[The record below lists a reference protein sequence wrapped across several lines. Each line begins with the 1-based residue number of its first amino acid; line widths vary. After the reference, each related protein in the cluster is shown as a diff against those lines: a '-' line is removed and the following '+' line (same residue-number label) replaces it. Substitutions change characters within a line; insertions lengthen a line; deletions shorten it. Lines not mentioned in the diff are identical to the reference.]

1 MLDQPLTA
9 PPKKRRRS
17 KSQPPAFGEL
27 CEYITKE
34 FGGPQQLARVFKQAY
49 DSCKDGSN
57 AKVTLA
63 MKICDLILRNSQIYG
78 DRTDLE
84 EVSDEDLEKMLK
96 EFAK

>member
-1 MLDQPLTA
+1 MLNQTATA

-34 FGGPQQLARVFKQAY
+34 FGGPQQLAKVFKQAY
-49 DSCKDGSN
+49 DCCKDGSN
-57 AKVTLA
+57 AQVTLA
-63 MKICDLILRNSQIYG
+63 MKICDLILRNTQISG

-84 EVSDEDLEKMLK
+84 EVTDEDLTRMLK
-96 EFAK
+96 ELGK

>member
-1 MLDQPLTA
+1 MPLATA
-9 PPKKRRRS
+9 PQPKRRRRS

-34 FGGPQQLARVFKQAY
+34 FGGPQQLAKVFHEAYKACKQ
-49 DSCKDGSN
+49 GSTSQ
-57 AKVTLA
+57 VTLA

-84 EVSDEDLEKMLK
+84 EVTDEDLEKMLK